1 MSNVYDELKEYNPEA
16 VIIDDFEEAYLGY
29 SVEGRAIYD
38 YYTLV
43 DIVTD
48 GILEDND
55 MTEEDA
61 VEEAIQHVDF
71 NIVGAFVGPFT
82 PIVMFKEL
90 YDE

>member
-16 VIIDDFEEAYLGY
+16 LIIDDFEEAYLGY

-82 PIVMFKEL
+82 PIVMIREL

>member
-16 VIIDDFEEAYLGY
+16 LIIDDFEEAYLGY

>member
-55 MTEEDA
+55 MTEEEA
-61 VEEAIQHVDF
+61 VDEAIQHVDF